1 MRNGKFDLDRWAA
14 ELDETGCAMTDS
26 PRYASGRRPAVISG
40 QALRHFDPD
49 EWIALLAEQR
59 RQIAGAAGVD
69 PSKVKIHI
77 GH

>member
-14 ELDETGCAMTDS
+14 EPDETGSALTDS
-26 PRYASGRRPAVISG
+26 TRYAAGRRPAAITG

-49 EWIALLAEQR
+49 EWISLLAEQR
-59 RQIAGAAGVD
+59 RQIAEAAGVD